1 MMIADPSARLV
12 CDEREVYE
20 ALLPLGGAR
29 VLELGCGRAEK
40 TRAVATRSGAA
51 SILALEVDRI
61 QHEKNLA
68 IADLPNVTF
77 DVGGAESIPAPDAS
91 FDIVVMFKSLHHVP
105 RDLMDRAMG
114 EIRRVLR
121 PAGLAY
127 VSEPVYAGAFNDI
140 LRLFHDERIVREA
153 AFEAVKRAVESGLF
167 ELVEEKFFSTPVRF
181 ASFEE
186 LEQNVIGV
194 THTAHRLSPE
204 LHRAVREAFM
214 SHMTPD
220 GARFETPLRV
230 DLLRKP

>member
-1 MMIADPSARLV
+1 MMIADPNARLV

-20 ALLPLGGAR
+20 ALLPLEGSR
-29 VLELGCGRAEK
+29 VLELGCGRADK
-40 TRAVATRSGAA
+40 TRAIATRSGVA

-61 QHEKNLA
+61 QHQKNLA

-77 DVGGAESIPAPDAS
+77 DLGGAEAIPAPDAS

-127 VSEPVYAGAFNDI
+127 ISEPVYAGAFNDI

-181 ASFEE
+181 GSFEE
-186 LEQNVIGV
+186 LEENVIGV
-194 THTAHRLSPE
+194 THTTHRLSPE
-204 LHRAVREAFM
+204 LHRAVRDAFM
-214 SHMTPD
+214 THMTPD

>member
-1 MMIADPSARLV
+1 M
-12 CDEREVYE
+12 
-20 ALLPLGGAR
+20 
-29 VLELGCGRAEK
+29 LELGCGRAEK

-194 THTAHRLSPE
+194 THTASRRSSIAPCG
-204 LHRAVREAFM
+204 RP
-214 SHMTPD
+214 S
-220 GARFETPLRV
+220 
-230 DLLRKP
+230 